1 MRGKLDLLMSQQD
14 NNDSSELLKALRE
27 QRDKAVTE
35 SEGLKG
41 QVRRVVD
48 AWSAAADGGAA
59 MAEVVLFVALVV
71 VVSVRRKRWCMCQ
84 ERREGGT

>member
-1 MRGKLDLLMSQQD
+1 MRGKLDLLMSKQD

-27 QRDKAVTE
+27 QRDKAVSE

-48 AWSAAADGGAA
+48 AWSAAADGGA
-59 MAEVVLFVALVV
+59 EVVLFVTLVMV
-71 VVSVRRKRWCMCQ
+71 VLVWQQRRCMWQ